1 MRTLFLAAAA
11 VAAAAS
17 PALSMTLTSHDFANG
32 GGLPQLGYARGC
44 GGKDVSPQL
53 SWRGAPMT
61 AKSLA
66 VTVIDQD
73 VKPSKWSHWIVVDL
87 PPRASGLPR
96 GVIAPPAPGLALPTD
111 MGPAA
116 YSGPCPPT
124 GTGVHHYEFTVWA
137 LPSAKTAIASGAK
150 ADAVETQLRRA
161 SLDHATIVG
170 TAQK

>member
-1 MRTLFLAAAA
+1 MA
-11 VAAAAS
+11 
-17 PALSMTLTSHDFANG
+17 
-32 GGLPQLGYARGC
+32 
-44 GGKDVSPQL
+44 
-53 SWRGAPMT
+53 

-87 PPRASGLPR
+87 PPRASGFPR